1 MMSDFFWSFLTPLPK
16 IDIINGYSLACKE
29 KVHGI
34 FLFAVNYDQTINE
47 GDPLEFNVLSQLTDG
62 GYCRFTVPN
71 VDGNTDNIESGF
83 IIGDPIL
90 NGFETEFEGRPGG
103 TWKYQWIEASKD
115 RCHIKV
121 RP

>member
-1 MMSDFFWSFLTPLPK
+1 MSDFFWSFLTPLPK

-90 NGFETEFEGRPGG
+90 NGFETEFVGRPGG

>member
-16 IDIINGYSLACKE
+16 IDIINGYSLACIE

-47 GDPLEFNVLSQLTDG
+47 GDPLEFNVLSQLPDD
-62 GYCRFTVPN
+62 GYCRFAVPN
-71 VDGNTDNIESGF
+71 VDGNEDNIESGF
-83 IIGDPIL
+83 NNQIIMGE
-90 NGFETEFEGRPGG
+90 ETEFVGRPGG
-103 TWKYQWIEASKD
+103 TWKYQWIEASKE

-121 RP
+121 CP